1 MEIVLAS
8 TSKFKSDILTRCHIK
23 HKCMSI
29 DYEENSKE
37 SNYIAYVKEL
47 ALGKAECLRNRV
59 NGIIIGIDNV
69 VVVDDKIIEK
79 PKSIE
84 EARSNLVKS
93 SNNVSKVV
101 SGLAIIDTIN
111 NKVINTYQETLV
123 YLNEISD
130 EDIEYYLSNEE
141 GIMYAAG
148 FIIENIASNFINRI
162 EGSYY
167 NILGVPVEK
176 IYEILK
182 GMGYSLKDINES

>member
-1 MEIVLAS
+1 MCS
-8 TSKFKSDILTRCHIK
+8 RT
-23 HKCMSI
+23 
-29 DYEENSKE
+29 
-37 SNYIAYVKEL
+37 YIEYVKEL
-47 ALGKAECLRNRV
+47 ALGKAECLRNQV

-79 PKSIE
+79 PKSID

-130 EDIEYYLSNEE
+130 EDIDYYLNNED

-182 GMGYSLKDINES
+182 DMGYSLKDINES

>member
-8 TSKFKSDILTRCHIK
+8 TSKFKSDILSRCHIK

-29 DYEENSKE
+29 DYEENSNETDYKK
-37 SNYIAYVKEL
+37 YVMEL
-47 ALGKAECLRNRV
+47 ALGKAECLRNEV

-69 VVVDDKIIEK
+69 VVIDDKIIEK
-79 PKSIE
+79 PKSID

-93 SNNVSKVV
+93 SNNVSKVI

-111 NKVINTYQETLV
+111 DKVLNTYQETLV
-123 YLNEISD
+123 YMNDISEDDIDYYIDNED
-130 EDIEYYLSNEE
+130 
-141 GIMYAAG
+141 GVMYAAG
-148 FIIENIASNFINRI
+148 FIIENIASNFINKI

-182 GMGYSLKDINES
+182 EWGYSLKDINES

>member
-1 MEIVLAS
+1 MEVVLAS
-8 TSKFKSDILTRCHIK
+8 TSKFKSDILSRCHIK

-29 DYEENSKE
+29 DYEENSNE
-37 SNYIAYVKEL
+37 SNYIEYVKEL
-47 ALGKAECLRNRV
+47 ALGKAECLRNEV

-69 VVVDDKIIEK
+69 VVVDDVIIEK

-84 EARSNLVKS
+84 EAKCNLVKS

-101 SGLAIIDTIN
+101 SGLAVIDTIN

-130 EDIEYYLSNEE
+130 EDIEYYINNEE
-141 GIMYAAG
+141 GIMHAAG
-148 FIIENIASNFINRI
+148 FIIENIASNFINKI

-182 GMGYSLKDINES
+182 DMGYSLKDINES

>member
-8 TSKFKSDILTRCHIK
+8 TSKFKSDILSRCHIK

-29 DYEENSKE
+29 DYEENSNE
-37 SNYIAYVKEL
+37 SNYIEYVKEL
-47 ALGKAECLRNRV
+47 ALGKAECLRDKV

-84 EARSNLVKS
+84 EARSNLVNS
-93 SNNVSKVV
+93 SNKVSKVV

-111 NKVINTYQETLV
+111 NKIINTYQETLV
-123 YLNEISD
+123 YMNEIS
-130 EDIEYYLSNEE
+130 EDDIDYYLNNEE

-148 FIIENIASNFINRI
+148 FIIENIASNFINKI
-162 EGSYY
+162 DGSYY

-182 GMGYSLKDINES
+182 DMGYSLKDVNES

>member
-8 TSKFKSDILTRCHIK
+8 TSKFKSDILSRCHIK

-29 DYEENSKE
+29 DYEENSNE
-37 SNYIAYVKEL
+37 SNYIEYVKEL
-47 ALGKAECLRNRV
+47 ALGKAECLRKEV

-69 VVVDDKIIEK
+69 VVVDDVIIEK

-84 EARSNLVKS
+84 EAKSNLVKS

-130 EDIEYYLSNEE
+130 EDIEYYINNED

-148 FIIENIASNFINRI
+148 FIIENIASNFINKI

-182 GMGYSLKDINES
+182 DMGYSLKDINES

>member
-8 TSKFKSDILTRCHIK
+8 TSKFKSDILSRCHIK

-29 DYEENSKE
+29 DYEENSNE
-37 SNYIAYVKEL
+37 SNYIEYVKEL
-47 ALGKAECLRNRV
+47 ALGKAECLRDKV

-84 EARSNLVKS
+84 EARSNLVNS

-111 NKVINTYQETLV
+111 NKIINTYQETLV
-123 YLNEISD
+123 YMNEIS
-130 EDIEYYLSNEE
+130 EDDIDYYLNNEE

-148 FIIENIASNFINRI
+148 FIIENIASNFINKI

-182 GMGYSLKDINES
+182 DMGYSLKDINES